1 MPKITVEI
9 TKANDNEK
17 HLHYAYAD
25 GLLIGYIWDTIDRV
39 IENKDGV
46 CHRYHVY
53 FTGLTCIYADEIK
66 YVEFATTNK
75 EAVTA

>member
-17 HLHYAYAD
+17 HLHSVYAD
-25 GLLIGYIWDTIDRV
+25 GWIVGTVFDTVDRV
-39 IENKDGV
+39 IENKDED

-53 FTGLTCIYADEIK
+53 FTGLSCIYADEIK
-66 YVEFATTNK
+66 YVEFKTK
-75 EAVTA
+75 EAVPA